1 MKKLLGLVAVVALAM
16 QVFADTEMSFGSF
29 AITGSYQSQ
38 NDEKDGMKAYLES
51 HDIDCSI
58 YDYAGASYY
67 FIDSDFTTESSASTY
82 HVNWFIHGYR
92 TDKITG
98 ALIAN
103 NFRYYYARNELEL
116 VNCPTNELY
125 KINDNTVGVFH
136 DKYNQEFVIA
146 NLRHTYT
153 KASTLSGIPTFL
165 SALREAHPQAI
176 MLVAYNGRTHRE
188 VTKTDPV
195 QQQDDFLDDY
205 LVNNDSGPK
214 LTRLGRGSEG
224 GFYTDSASFAKMT
237 GHSVEDAIVDGF
249 SYTGAVARVTI
260 PTKHRIIFTDWDDSV
275 IQTNIVNEGESVT
288 PPTPM
293 RPGFSFAGWEGH
305 PAAHFEAVMSDFVA
319 KAVYTTSGNVVT
331 FIDWDSTPIAEV
343 AVSVGAAVAEP
354 TRPVRL
360 DHTFKGWKDADGNYW
375 NFADVVASSMT
386 LTANYE
392 LDPEL
397 KIGSADEFLR
407 MMAAGYPATEVYTI
421 TNDIDFTGKT
431 ITAVDFGGT
440 IKGCGHSFTGVSGAV
455 CFFENLSGTVKDLTI
470 VCDDELIG
478 VPNSF
483 GVLAAT
489 LSGAHIENCTISD
502 SHRKLQK
509 TNGYIGVFA
518 SLAETNS
525 LGEATVFTN
534 CTVRNSSVIST
545 GSYINPFFGG
555 FVARASAAKF
565 YNCRFITDDK
575 DNVAIG
581 GSTACY
587 SGGLV
592 AVCAFPGMVEAHGC
606 YVEGVIEMSSG
617 SNYTS
622 GIGGI
627 FGVCDGSN
635 TTRPDYLVSCSTNR
649 ATLVGKSNARFG
661 GIVGIATKT
670 NIRIEGCV
678 NEGAFVPNGSN
689 ESLNDYHGIGGIIG
703 AFWSNG
709 GVRLEVAD
717 SVNYSDIIVTTNV
730 IPVGGIVGRVNITD
744 GVMITNS
751 FNYGDIESDV
761 AAGGIIG
768 RIESTA
774 SIDIFD
780 VGNVGSVTS
789 VDGPAGGVVGYWQRS
804 NNSGDAPFVGIMQ
817 NGAITTGTNCAGN
830 IVGYIGG
837 RFYQCENVISNA
849 VLAGSVTAIDEKGQV
864 GQIAGKVLA
873 DANAPHEATWTVSN
887 VYVTNHD
894 LVPYYTLENEPVTDV
909 VGILE
914 MTAAQLKSKTSVG
927 WLNAGRS
934 VCPWILAANC
944 PELSIFAEGVIPEPK
959 RGMMIFF
966 W

>member
-1 MKKLLGLVAVVALAM
+1 
-16 QVFADTEMSFGSF
+16 
-29 AITGSYQSQ
+29 
-38 NDEKDGMKAYLES
+38 
-51 HDIDCSI
+51 
-58 YDYAGASYY
+58 
-67 FIDSDFTTESSASTY
+67 
-82 HVNWFIHGYR
+82 
-92 TDKITG
+92 
-98 ALIAN
+98 
-103 NFRYYYARNELEL
+103 
-116 VNCPTNELY
+116 
-125 KINDNTVGVFH
+125 
-136 DKYNQEFVIA
+136 
-146 NLRHTYT
+146 
-153 KASTLSGIPTFL
+153 
-165 SALREAHPQAI
+165 
-176 MLVAYNGRTHRE
+176 
-188 VTKTDPV
+188 
-195 QQQDDFLDDY
+195 
-205 LVNNDSGPK
+205 
-214 LTRLGRGSEG
+214 
-224 GFYTDSASFAKMT
+224 MT

-386 LTANYE
+386 LTADYE

-440 IKGCGHSFTGVSGAV
+440 IKGCGHSFTGVSGAF

-730 IPVGGIVGRVNITD
+730 IPVGGIVGRVNFTD

-914 MTAAQLKSKTSVG
+914 MTAAQLKSKTAVG

>member
-1 MKKLLGLVAVVALAM
+1 MKKLFGLVAVVVLAL
-16 QVFADTEMSFGSF
+16 QVNADTEMTFGSF
-29 AITGSYQSQ
+29 AISGVFATQTA
-38 NDEKDGMKAYLES
+38 EKNAAMACLEA

-58 YDYAGASYY
+58 YETAGSSAY
-67 FIDSDFTTESSASTY
+67 FINSDFMTSSSSYHVDYYSFGVAKSGAANDFHYFFTRNGNFQLANCPSNGVYRSAS
-82 HVNWFIHGYR
+82 
-92 TDKITG
+92 
-98 ALIAN
+98 
-103 NFRYYYARNELEL
+103 
-116 VNCPTNELY
+116 
-125 KINDNTVGVFH
+125 NTVGVFR
-136 DKYNQEFVIA
+136 DKYNQEFMIA
-146 NLRHTYT
+146 NVRNTYT
-153 KASTLSGIPTFL
+153 KEAYLTPIKAFL
-165 SALREAHPQAI
+165 EGLRAEHPQAI
-176 MLVAYNGRTHRE
+176 LLVSYNGRTHRA
-188 VTKTDPV
+188 VVSASASPV
-195 QQQDDFLDDY
+195 VPQDDYLDDY
-205 LVNNDSGPK
+205 LVNNANGPQ

-224 GFYTDSASFAKMT
+224 GFYTDLDSLAKMT
-237 GHSVEDAIVDGF
+237 AYSVEDAAIEGF
-249 SYTGAVARVTI
+249 YAGAVARI
-260 PTKHRIIFTDWDDSV
+260 SMPTKHRIIFTDWDDSV
-275 IQTNIVNEGESVT
+275 IQTNIVDEGGSVV
-288 PPTPM
+288 PPTPT
-293 RPGFSFAGWEGH
+293 RQGFTFAGWEGH
-305 PAAHFEAVMSDFVA
+305 PASDFETVMSDFTA
-319 KAVYTTSGNVVT
+319 KAEYTTSGNVVT
-331 FIDWDSTPIAEV
+331 FVDWDSTPIAEV
-343 AVSVGAAVAEP
+343 AVDLDHAVEEP
-354 TRPVRL
+354 TPPFRV
-360 DHTFKGWKDADGNYW
+360 DHTFKGWKDSNGVFW
-375 NFADVVASSMT
+375 NFADIVTSSMT
-386 LTANYE
+386 LTAYYE

-397 KIGSADEFLR
+397 KVGSADEFLR
-407 MMAAGYPATEVYTI
+407 MMAAGYPATEVYTV
-421 TNDIDFTGKT
+421 TNDIDFTGKA
-431 ITAVDFGGT
+431 IAPVDFAGT
-440 IKGCGHSFTGVSGAV
+440 LNGCGYSFSGVGGAEH
-455 CFFENLSGTVKDLTI
+455 FFATLSGTVMNLTI
-470 VCDDELIG
+470 SCDDELVG
-478 VPNSF
+478 VSDSY

-489 LSGAHIENCTISD
+489 LSGAYIENCTIVN

-509 TNGYIGVFA
+509 TNAYIGVFA
-518 SLAETNS
+518 SLAEAD
-525 LGEATVFTN
+525 GDGDVTVFTN
-534 CTVRNSSVIST
+534 CTVRNSSVVST
-545 GSYINPFFGG
+545 GSYTNPSFGG
-555 FVARASAAKF
+555 FVARATAAKF

-575 DNVAIG
+575 DNVSIG

-617 SNYTS
+617 SSYTS

-689 ESLNDYHGIGGIIG
+689 ASLNAYHGIGGIIG
-703 AFWSNG
+703 TFWSNYD
-709 GVRLEVAD
+709 VRLEVAD

-768 RIESTA
+768 RFESTA

-789 VDGPAGGVVGYWQRS
+789 VDGPAGGIVGYWQRS

-830 IVGYIGG
+830 VVGYICG

-849 VLAGSVTAIDEKGQV
+849 VLAGSVTAIDEKGQT
-864 GQIAGKVLA
+864 GQMAGKVLA
-873 DANAPHEATWTVSN
+873 DADAPHEATWTVSN
-887 VYVTNHD
+887 VYVTNPD

-909 VGILE
+909 AGILE
-914 MTAAQLKSKTSVG
+914 MTAAQLKSNTAVG

-944 PELSIFAEGVIPEPK
+944 PELALCGTPVPLAAP
-959 RGMMIFF
+959 GLMILFR
-966 W
+966 